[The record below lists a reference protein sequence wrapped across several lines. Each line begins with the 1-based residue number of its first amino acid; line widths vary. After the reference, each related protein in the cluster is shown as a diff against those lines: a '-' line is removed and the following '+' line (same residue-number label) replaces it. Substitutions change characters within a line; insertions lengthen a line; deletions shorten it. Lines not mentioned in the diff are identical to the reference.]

1 MNKLPFK
8 TKLLSL
14 IFITISFTVLTSYLS
29 VNYYISGYIH
39 ESETQN
45 IKSKLNLLKSLVA
58 ADIKSNIA
66 LAKSSTSG
74 LINPKKTMEL
84 TGFVDILERKYDIMF
99 NSDGQINN
107 EAVAAT
113 YKTMMANAKGQL
125 SVSDV
130 FVKKETPFINIIFPR
145 GEERGYIFVASL
157 KGIQELIE
165 ASSVDGTYVELSDSS
180 GKMIYS
186 NKREGDLIK
195 LTDSFEIEGKQWQLN
210 GYIDNTY
217 IQNHTDDL
225 NGAITIAL
233 AFAVIII
240 IILSFFT
247 LNIVFKPILN
257 LRNVI
262 TDLATGSGDLTHR
275 IKIDT
280 SDDLGKI
287 ANGVN
292 IFIEKLQ
299 AMMKEVAS
307 SNQNISQEILVLED
321 QASSSQTLLSEH
333 SSEMEMAVTS
343 INEMS
348 KTAEM
353 VAESAATTAKQT
365 QETTLEAEHAK
376 EIVKQAV
383 DSVTTLVN
391 EVESTSQTI
400 LNMNQDTE
408 AISEVLSVIGTI
420 ADQTNLLALNAAI
433 EAARAGEYGR
443 GFAVVA
449 DEVRALAS
457 RTQQS
462 TGEINDM
469 LNKLKIGSQAVATSM
484 DSTKNSSQKTVEITS
499 KVMAS
504 LDLVTDSISEIN
516 DLSTQIATTA
526 EEQSSVT
533 EEINRNMTTIQE
545 MVETLNNNGKN
556 TVNSTHQLN
565 KSNQQLVTVVD
576 KFKVN

>member
-1 MNKLPFK
+1 MNKISFK

-14 IFITISFTVLTSYLS
+14 IFVTISFTVLTSYLS
-29 VNYYISGYIH
+29 VNYFISGYIH
-39 ESETQN
+39 ESDTRN
-45 IKSKLNLLKSLVA
+45 IQSKLNLMKSMIVGE
-58 ADIKSNIA
+58 IESNIA

-74 LINPKKTMEL
+74 FMNVKKTMES
-84 TGFVDILERKYDIMF
+84 TGFADIIERKYDIIF
-99 NSDGQINN
+99 NSEGRINN
-107 EAVAAT
+107 EELASS
-113 YKTMMANAKGQL
+113 YKTMVGNAKGQV
-125 SVSDV
+125 SVSDI
-130 FVKKETPFINIIFPR
+130 FIKNETPFINIIIPR
-145 GEERGYIFVASL
+145 GEDRGYIFVVSL
-157 KGIQELIE
+157 QDMQDLIE
-165 ASSVDGTYVELSDSS
+165 ISAVDGSYVELLGSS
-180 GKMIYS
+180 GTTIYS
-186 NKREGDLIK
+186 NKQAGDLIK
-195 LTDSFEIEGKQWQLN
+195 LADTFKVAGKEWQLN
-210 GYIDNTY
+210 GYIDNIY
-217 IQNHTDDL
+217 IQNHTDEL
-225 NGAITIAL
+225 NGDITIAL

-240 IILSFFT
+240 IVLSFFALT
-247 LNIVFKPILN
+247 FTFKPIVN

-262 TDLATGSGDLTHR
+262 TDLATGNGDLTHR
-275 IKIDT
+275 IKVETD
-280 SDDLGKI
+280 DDLGKI
-287 ANGVN
+287 ANGIN

-299 AMMKEVAS
+299 DMMKEVAS
-307 SNQNISQEILVLED
+307 SNQRISEEIIVLEK
-321 QASSSQTLLSEH
+321 QANSSHTLLSEH

-348 KTAEM
+348 QTAEM

-365 QETTLEAEHAK
+365 QDTTLEAEHSK
-376 EIVKQAV
+376 HIVKQAV
-383 DSVTTLVN
+383 ESVTTLVS

-400 LNMNQDTE
+400 INMNKDTE

-484 DSTKNSSQKTVEITS
+484 DSTKNSCEQTVEITS
-499 KVMAS
+499 KVMTS

-533 EEINRNMTTIQE
+533 EEINRNMAAIQA
-545 MVETLNNNGKN
+545 MVQTLNNNGEN
-556 TVNSTHQLN
+556 TVQSTHHLN
-565 KSNQQLVTVVD
+565 QSNQQLVTIVD
-576 KFKVN
+576 KFKVS